1 MEETCMT
8 RRVIRFK
15 KNWNN
20 KLSCAAFTTTRK
32 CTDEKIAF
40 YSDNLGEV
48 FDVEVDGVVE
58 CAARL
63 IGMRKMLLKEMPEEL
78 VIVDTGSRTYE
89 SAINELSELGIVL
102 GDYVLLLIFYRQGE
116 EYEQEAVLRNEI
128 DLPDKGAG

>member
-1 MEETCMT
+1 MT

-20 KLSCAAFTTTRK
+20 KLSCSAFTTIRR
-32 CTDEKIAF
+32 CSEEKMTF

-48 FDVEVDGVVE
+48 FDVEVSGIVE

-63 IGMRKMLLKEMPEEL
+63 IGMRKMLLKDIPEEL

-89 SAINELSELGIVL
+89 GAVNELAELGIVL
-102 GDYVLLLIFYRQGE
+102 GDCVLLLIFYRQGE
-116 EYEQEAVLRNEI
+116 EYGQEAVLRDEV